1 MDEMERMEQTIK
13 PIDQGY
19 YGIKEVRLT
28 RIRGELI
35 LTFKDLMDGSYQE
48 REWIEKTEPKRG
60 EVSFRDDFDFCIEMF
75 DDQNMFQAIEKKKM
89 PYDDIGWS
97 LKNKKEAEALYDAAK
112 PMDYL
117 SDNCSYNKE
126 FLESKELYDLREES
140 EKAFAV
146 FMENEKENEEFCK
159 FMYEVII
166 EQKRA
171 SKEELG
177 GKEGYEGIKEYI
189 KVCNRRNKEI
199 RESRGI

>member
-1 MDEMERMEQTIK
+1 MNNDESIIK
-13 PIDQGY
+13 GVQLP
-19 YGIKEVRLT
+19 E
-28 RIRGELI
+28 IRSELI
-35 LTFKDLMDGSYQE
+35 VTLIYLMDGSYQE
-48 REWIEKTEPKRG
+48 REWIEKTEPG
-60 EVSFRDDFDFCIEMF
+60 MQESFDAEFGFCFEMIEDLNLF
-75 DDQNMFQAIEKKKM
+75 WDIKNDNI
-89 PYDDIGWS
+89 PYDSIGYVY
-97 LKNKKEAEALYDAAK
+97 KDKKEVDAVLKIAILTYNLFK
-112 PMDYL
+112 MASKRSTGDDYPT
-117 SDNCSYNKE
+117 NRGY
-126 FLESKELYDLREES
+126 LESKELYDLREES